1 MILEERQVT
10 STNDRAEEWLQSH
23 GTGDL
28 PSFFRADEQ
37 TAGKGRRGRFWA
49 SPPGGLYMTAV
60 FEAPDERESLLHPMR
75 CAALIHRNLQAL
87 GARELK
93 IKWPN
98 DLYAGRRK
106 LGGLLS
112 RRVVLGGQGVL
123 LVGIGINLRKNPL
136 PSEAVSL
143 EEVADC
149 KKIAPSEL
157 FYSWTDLLQK
167 ELSRVEIVEY
177 LNAHLWNKGEYAR
190 LKTPGGEL
198 IARILKVDEDL
209 SLSVMSEEG
218 KRERLLLGEIL

>member
-10 STNDRAEEWLQSH
+10 STNDRAEEWLRSH

-37 TAGKGRRGRFWA
+37 TSGKGRRGRFWA

-60 FEAPDERESLLHPMR
+60 FKAPDERESLLHPLR
-75 CAALIHRNLQAL
+75 CAALIHRSLKAL
-87 GARELK
+87 GVRELK

-112 RRVVLGGQGVL
+112 RRIVLGGQGVL
-123 LVGIGINLRKNPL
+123 LVGIGINVRKNLL

-143 EEVADC
+143 EEIMGC

-167 ELSRVEIVEY
+167 ELSRAETVEY
-177 LNAHLWNKGEYAR
+177 LNAHLWSRGEYAR

-198 IARILKVDEDL
+198 TARILKVDEDL